1 VNVLVALTVGAI
13 YGCAVYL
20 LLQRSLG
27 KLVIGLALLSH
38 GSHLLIF
45 AAGGLTR
52 GAPPIVPAPAP
63 ADPLPQ
69 ALVLTAIVIS
79 FAVLAFALVLVRRT
93 YEWSGTDDLDTL
105 RHSEA

>member
-1 VNVLVALTVGAI
+1 VLVALTVGVI
-13 YGCAVYL
+13 YACAVYL
-20 LLQRSLG
+20 RLQRSLV

-38 GSHLLIF
+38 GSNLLVF

-52 GAPPIVPAPAP
+52 GTPPLVPASAP

-105 RHSEA
+105 RNSEG